1 MSVATM
7 SESAQITDFM
17 STCTLEVTPG
27 GAAKIEDFKA
37 ILRDGQIVYVTFL
50 PGSDFRDT
58 VTTVKRLKADGMRP
72 VPHFAAR
79 SIPTKAFFEDNLK
92 MLTEETGVEEALLI
106 GGGVD
111 HPVGEFSESMQI
123 IRLGLFEKYGIKK
136 LGIAGHPEG
145 SPDISPDEVARALR
159 EKNEYAKASP
169 IEFYIATQFCFEAEP
184 IIAWDK
190 AIRAAGN
197 ELPIHIGIPGLATIK
212 TLLKHAQAC
221 GIGNSMRFLTK
232 QAMNVA
238 KLMTV
243 SEPDKLCRELAAYK
257 ATDPACGII
266 QCHLYPLGGL
276 KKSAAWLYAVQDGK
290 IELGR
295 KNGFKTQYEVAA

>member
-1 MSVATM
+1 MSDI
-7 SESAQITDFM
+7 SQITDFM

-27 GAAKIEDFKA
+27 GAAKIESFKA
-37 ILRDGQIVYVTFL
+37 LLRPDQVVYVTFL

-58 VTTVKRLKADGMRP
+58 VATVKRLKEEGMRP

-79 SIPTKAFFEDNLK
+79 SIPSKAFFEDNLK

-111 HPVGEFSESMQI
+111 HPVGEFFESMQI
-123 IRLGLFEKYGIKK
+123 IRLGLFEQYGIKK

-145 SPDISPDEVARALR
+145 SPDISDEECARALA
-159 EKNEYAKASP
+159 EKNAYAKESP
-169 IEFYIATQFCFEAEP
+169 MDFYIATQFCFEAQP
-184 IIAWDK
+184 IIEWDRK
-190 AIRAAGN
+190 IRSEGN
-197 ELPIHIGIPGLATIK
+197 ELPIHIGIPGLATVK
-212 TLLKHAQAC
+212 TLLRHAQAC

-232 QAMNVA
+232 QAANIA

-243 SEPDKLCRELAAYK
+243 NEPDKLVRDLALYK
-257 ATDPACGII
+257 ATDPDCGIA

-276 KKSAAWLYAVQDGK
+276 AKSAAWLYGVQDGN
-290 IELGR
+290 ITLG
-295 KNGFKTQYEVAA
+295 KKGGFKTSYEVAA